1 MNRTLW
7 SSTEEAIGHFFL
19 GGILVGLYSYAIFLC
34 YAVYDYQDEKPPAE
48 KSPLDILMKDLM
60 NAQFYLL
67 YYIGLIQFISL
78 FSPPITSSDI
88 MYWISH
94 SCIFISNFHAVSYL
108 SLLYIQHVYV
118 FQPDDFKSVQVS
130 SMKCKS
136 LLWKIVLTIIAIL
149 LSISVPIET
158 PPILFQLLT
167 KGAADY
173 NR

>member
-48 KSPLDILMKDLM
+48 KSSLDILMKDLM

-78 FSPPITSSDI
+78 FSPPITGSDI
-88 MYWISH
+88 IYWLSH
-94 SCIFISNFHAVSYL
+94 FCIFISNFQGVSCIMF
-108 SLLYIQHVYV
+108 LYIQHVYV
-118 FQPDDFKSVQVS
+118 FQPDDFKISQVS
-130 SMKCKS
+130 SMRHKS
-136 LLWKIVLTIIAIL
+136 LLWKFSLTMIAIS
-149 LSISVPIET
+149 LSILVPIERE
-158 PPILFQLLT
+158 PIIFLILT
-167 KGAADY
+167 KGTDY